1 MNNITFKSKITLIR
15 EFNEKYRLCFDT
27 EKYDDMCFRSGFII
41 DFTDILVNSNVNLY
55 LVEYRVDENDN
66 IIEEVER
73 RLVFET
79 YPNNYDELSLEFEQL
94 TERYTD
100 LTLPVSMLFDFIR
113 IVGMCE
119 VQ

>member
-1 MNNITFKSKITLIR
+1 MQNLTFKSKITLIR
-15 EFNEKYRLCFDT
+15 EFNETYRLCFDT
-27 EKYDDMCFRSGFII
+27 QQFGTDMYFKSGFIV

-55 LVEYRVDENDN
+55 LVEYEVDENDN

-73 RLVFET
+73 KLVFET

-113 IVGMCE
+113 IVGMRE
-119 VQ
+119 